1 MAEQLNWP
9 SAGVRITALD
19 VAPNR
24 SPVFDPLSFRFTFVV
39 SEQQGALIDVHW
51 EFKYL
56 LDVVFEKRELGPFGM
71 PQLSRL
77 PPVPRV

>member
-24 SPVFDPLSFRFTFVV
+24 FPVFDPSSFRFTFVV
-39 SEQQGALIDVHW
+39 SEQQGALIDVDW
-51 EFKYL
+51 EFKNL
-56 LDVVFEKRELGPFGM
+56 LDVRSECR
-71 PQLSRL
+71 S
-77 PPVPRV
+77 